1 MEKFEKMMKEMYQ
14 AEKKFR
20 SECGDYIR
28 KALKDNDNKIDFG
41 EDTIVVTDKDYGCD
55 VEIEGVFLDTDLDD
69 VYANADIVLV
79 DVDKD
84 NGNIDATRIS
94 VDDLY
99 DITKQ
104 VKYVATNGDIEG
116 KLEELVDEYGENG
129 EIHIFHICS
138 NKGITLDGSTID
150 KIAKEADT
158 WYFYYNENT
167 NDCEPLECL
176 DGDCVKTFISTLSAY
191 LITFG
196 MR

>member
-20 SECGDYIR
+20 TECGDYIR

-69 VYANADIVLV
+69 VYANADIMLV
-79 DVDKD
+79 DVNKD
-84 NGNIDATRIS
+84 NGNIDATQIS

-104 VKYVATNGDIEG
+104 VEYVVTNGVIER
-116 KLEELVDEYGENG
+116 KLGELIDEYGENG
-129 EIHIFHICS
+129 EMHIFHLCS
-138 NKGITLDGSTID
+138 DKGINFDGSTID
-150 KIAKEADT
+150 KITKEGDT
-158 WYFYYNENT
+158 FYFYYNENT
-167 NDCEPLECL
+167 NDCEPLKNL
-176 DGDCVKTFISTLSAY
+176 DKDKVTTFISSLSAFLMVY
-191 LITFG
+191 GI
-196 MR
+196 

>member
-20 SECGDYIR
+20 NECGDYIR
-28 KALKDNDNKIDFG
+28 KALIENGNKIDFG

-69 VYANADIVLV
+69 VYANADIMLV
-79 DVDKD
+79 DVNKD

-104 VKYVATNGDIEG
+104 VKYVVTNGVIER
-116 KLEELVDEYGENG
+116 KLEELIDEYGENG
-129 EIHIFHICS
+129 EMHIFHLCS
-138 NKGITLDGSTID
+138 DKGINFDGSTID
-150 KIAKEADT
+150 KITKEGDT
-158 WYFYYNENT
+158 FYFYYNENT
-167 NDCEPLECL
+167 NDCEPLENL
-176 DGDCVKTFISTLSAY
+176 DKDKVTTFISSLSAFLMVY
-191 LITFG
+191 GI
-196 MR
+196 